1 MKVGAAKRL
10 TLKRGR
16 ETKRVV
22 IQFDGAGP
30 YVGPMNPHVGDMCLS
45 DGGDEWT
52 ITKVQETEVL
62 LVVPAGKKRVREKKP
77 AKVSLPETSAK
88 I

>member
-1 MKVGAAKRL
+1 
-10 TLKRGR
+10 
-16 ETKRVV
+16 
-22 IQFDGAGP
+22 
-30 YVGPMNPHVGDMCLS
+30 MNPHVGDMCLS